1 MQQNENQ
8 RYLQGLCTGD
18 EQIVLE
24 IYKMCF
30 PGVRNFICKN
40 KGTHED
46 AEEAFHNALFQLTAR
61 YKVRNFEVKS
71 TFEGYM
77 FTVCKNIWRKELNRR
92 KKQVRNEGV
101 VELVAKEE
109 DQSVFILEQERWE
122 LFEEKIALLSDNC
135 REILKDHFNKVPY
148 SEIVQKFQ
156 YSCENVAFQR
166 VFKCKKRLTELI
178 KKDHRFKSLS

>member
-1 MQQNENQ
+1 
-8 RYLQGLCTGD
+8 
-18 EQIVLE
+18 
-24 IYKMCF
+24 
-30 PGVRNFICKN
+30 
-40 KGTHED
+40 
-46 AEEAFHNALFQLTAR
+46 
-61 YKVRNFEVKS
+61 
-71 TFEGYM
+71 M